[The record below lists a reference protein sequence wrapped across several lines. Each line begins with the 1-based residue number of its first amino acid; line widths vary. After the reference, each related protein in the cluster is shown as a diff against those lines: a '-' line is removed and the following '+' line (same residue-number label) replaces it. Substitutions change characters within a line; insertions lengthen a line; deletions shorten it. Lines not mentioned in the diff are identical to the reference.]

1 VLPPEA
7 AMQDT
12 GFESPFD
19 FYDEFELD
27 YSTPVAT
34 PFDSPNIHGGPQ
46 QLIPESN
53 NEEPDFY
60 PLRYTILWKL
70 QLRKGRIIKLTED
83 TIEDVIVAPS
93 AYWNE
98 FLESELETVVK
109 DNVPEPQY
117 QSDETTIAVSTS
129 KREEPAFLKRFNKL
143 TVTASKVQHDS
154 CCISAIDE
162 DSTLRRKR
170 KKGQRLRSAGWR

>member
-1 VLPPEA
+1 VLPPEP
-7 AMQDT
+7 AMQNT

-34 PFDSPNIHGGPQ
+34 QFDSPNIHGGPRER
-46 QLIPESN
+46 LIPESN

-70 QLRKGRIIKLTED
+70 QLRKGRITKLTED

-98 FLESELETVVK
+98 FLESELEPVVK
-109 DNVPEPQY
+109 TMYLSP
-117 QSDETTIAVSTS
+117 STNRTKQQLLYLLQNAKNPLFS
-129 KREEPAFLKRFNKL
+129 SAL
-143 TVTASKVQHDS
+143 TN
-154 CCISAIDE
+154 
-162 DSTLRRKR
+162 
-170 KKGQRLRSAGWR
+170 